1 MVTDLEQLQRLQNR
15 FTDDF
20 SWSGTLQFHDSQ
32 TVSVLAKGGMAG
44 SIHMRRIIPELRWKI
59 LRADG
64 DVRFDRCIVDSLQG
78 APSQIGRDLDI
89 LDCHNLTTLGGTFNT
104 VGRDFSLKALDI
116 KSLVGGPKFV
126 GRNVSFK
133 QLHKLE
139 SLEGFPT
146 SVGGLVELDYNPHM
160 GLLRTLVA
168 KKVWLL
174 GDEFQDKGRAVERI
188 LNKYAGQG
196 KRALFDCQKDLED
209 AGFPENAR
217 W

>member
-1 MVTDLEQLQRLQNR
+1 MVTDPEQLRQLQEA

-20 SWSGTLQFHDSQ
+20 SWSGTLQFHNSQ
-32 TVSVLAKGGMAG
+32 TVSVLSKGVQAG

-64 DVRFDRCIVDSLQG
+64 DVRFDSCIVDSLEG

-126 GRNVSFK
+126 GGNVSFK

-139 SLEGFPT
+139 SLTGFPV
-146 SVGGLVELDYNPHM
+146 SVGGLVELEYNPHM

-168 KKVWLL
+168 NKVWLL
-174 GDEFQDKGRAVERI
+174 GDEFHNKGRAVERI

-209 AGFPENAR
+209 AGFEENAR